1 MKWYSLF
8 KAYTFI
14 ELMVVITII
23 SFLSVMTYIP
33 YSFYQNKE
41 KLRSSAK
48 EIAQS
53 ISDARNL
60 AINWLSNSSSNVSIW
75 IYFDKLKKNKINYFS
90 YPYNYY
96 WPIKVE
102 ENLSEN
108 IKFIK
113 TREIDANIWINS
125 IYSKDNFLII
135 YDSITWN
142 AKYFYKE
149 NSDFIPLS
157 LTWIIDIN
165 IWFRWVKEWILSK
178 TIKYNP
184 KTYITDY

>member
-1 MKWYSLF
+1 MKGYSVF

-41 KLRSSAK
+41 KLRSGAK
-48 EIAQS
+48 EISQS

-60 AINWLSNSSSNVSIW
+60 AINGLSNSSSNVSVG
-75 IYFDKLKKNKINYFS
+75 IYFDKLKKNKIDYFS

-96 WPIKVE
+96 GPIKVE

-108 IKFIK
+108 IKLIK
-113 TREIDANIWINS
+113 TRQLDENIWINS

-135 YDSITWN
+135 YDSITGN

-149 NSDFIPLS
+149 NTDFIPLS
-157 LTWIIDIN
+157 LTGIIDIN
-165 IWFRWVKEWILSK
+165 IGLKGVKEGILSK